1 MIDDN
6 EGWSD
11 EEEAA
16 ADADLDVLPGAPK
29 MTAEQAREYVTFL
42 TSLCCA
48 FHTDGLMAT
57 DAIKKGEES
66 ALKVYPNASPLSK
79 KTMTAI
85 LKHVMTTTTRGRK

>member
-1 MIDDN
+1 M
-6 EGWSD
+6 GVLT
-11 EEEAA
+11 EEEEDAL

-29 MTAEQAREYVTFL
+29 MTPEQAREYVVFL

-48 FHTDGLMAT
+48 FHKDGLMAT
-57 DAIKKGEES
+57 DAIKKGEQS
-66 ALKVYPNASPLSK
+66 ALLMYPNASPLSK